1 MTATGV
7 FISCDVMLL
16 DLFSDVWILIVGGG
30 EENIKIL
37 LKKRKQRYVSR
48 KA

>member
-1 MTATGV
+1 MGF

-16 DLFSDVWILIVGGG
+16 DLFSDFWILIVGGG
-30 EENIKIL
+30 EEDIKIL
-37 LKKRKQRYVSR
+37 LKKRKQRCVSH

>member
-1 MTATGV
+1 MGV

-37 LKKRKQRYVSR
+37 LKKRKQSYVSR

>member
-16 DLFSDVWILIVGGG
+16 DLFSDVWILILGGG

-37 LKKRKQRYVSR
+37 LKKRKQTCFRN